1 MVWVLLFWGFKGK
14 IYDRLTSGLV
24 RFLIFGVGS
33 RIKLSGTSPLGFGV
47 SGPRVHH
54 YSEKKNIFQAC
65 DCCGDY
71 HFKRMS
77 AGADHK
83 LNLLVHQINIKTDVI
98 KQNMDNVWAK
108 LAALEATFTGMLTKI
123 YRLPSQRDCLEMLSE
138 EPGDGYK
145 D

>member
-1 MVWVLLFWGFKGK
+1 M
-14 IYDRLTSGLV
+14 SGLV
-24 RFLIFGVGS
+24 RVLLFGVG
-33 RIKLSGTSPLGFGV
+33 IKLSGMSPSGFGV

-54 YSEKKNIFQAC
+54 YSKKNIFQAC

-123 YRLPSQRDCLEMLSE
+123 YRLPSQRVCLEMLSE
-138 EPGDGYK
+138 EPGDGH
-145 D
+145 